1 MCAGWLASAPGGVW
15 SQYPRSDAVLS
26 VCPPHAALPVAC
38 MVAASGFAGVYVDA
52 NAVAP
57 AAARVLS
64 AVIDR
69 AGGRFVDGDLIGGPV
84 RPGGGTRLYLSGVAA
99 GEVAALFAAT
109 DLEAVNLGDDVTAAS
124 ALKMCYGAW
133 TKGTSALLLTIRAAA
148 AAYGVEE
155 ALVTEWARTQP
166 DLAARTQAAAGTAR
180 KAWRFA
186 GEMDQVASA
195 SPRSAS
201 PMASPAPPPSCTAG
215 WLPARNCRTT
225 RPFMRYCGW
234 CAPRETR
241 TPNRQIRR
249 LVIGLR
255 LGRVRK
261 GP

>member
-1 MCAGWLASAPGGVW
+1 M
-15 SQYPRSDAVLS
+15 
-26 VCPPHAALPVAC
+26 
-38 MVAASGFAGVYVDA
+38 
-52 NAVAP
+52 
-57 AAARVLS
+57 
-64 AVIDR
+64 
-69 AGGRFVDGDLIGGPV
+69 DGDLIGGPV

-186 GEMDQVASA
+186 GEMDQVAVCFA
-195 SPRSAS
+195 EV
-201 PMASPAPPPSCTAG
+201 G
-215 WLPARNCRTT
+215 LPDGFARAAAEL
-225 RPFMRYCGW
+225 Y
-234 CAPRETR
+234 
-241 TPNRQIRR
+241 RR
-249 LVIGLR
+249 LAPGKELPDDPPLYEVLR
-255 LGRVRK
+255 LVRAA
-261 GP
+261 GDSNPQPPDP